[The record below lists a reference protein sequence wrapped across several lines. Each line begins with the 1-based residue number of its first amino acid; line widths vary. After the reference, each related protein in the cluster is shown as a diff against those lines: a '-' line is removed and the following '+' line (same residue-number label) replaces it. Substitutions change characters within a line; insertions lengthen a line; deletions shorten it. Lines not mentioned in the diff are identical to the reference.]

1 MPIFEQCNAPFAL
14 TAYQWRWYGILYGMI
29 KTTIYLPD
37 ELKRELAR
45 TAEAQGRS
53 EAEIIR
59 EGIRLAIDKCA
70 PPLPTLWTFSAND
83 PDFIDRI
90 DELLDGFGEQ

>member
-1 MPIFEQCNAPFAL
+1 M
-14 TAYQWRWYGILYGMI
+14 

-37 ELKRELAR
+37 ELKRELER
-45 TAEAQGRS
+45 IAEAQGRS
-53 EAEIIR
+53 EADIIR

-70 PPLPTLWTFSAND
+70 PPMPTLWTFSAND